1 MLFNLLFPLGGDTRS
16 LNEHENDHER
26 ALSELRGLLQARL
39 VYHRQDLPVCDDIA
53 MIEGRIIGYMR
64 DLKLDSIE
72 HARYIIRVINNQ
84 LTIKDLD
91 Q

>member
-1 MLFNLLFPLGGDTRS
+1 MLANLTNPLGGDFRS
-16 LNEHENDHER
+16 FNEHENEYEKN
-26 ALSELRGLLQARL
+26 LSELRRLLQARL
-39 VYHRQDLPVCDDIA
+39 VYHRQDLPVCGDIA

-64 DLKLDSIE
+64 DLEFDSIE